1 MADFLPQLIE
11 FATQLDLQRL
21 IVAQTTI
28 CLFAA
33 IRSVPVYNLPLLFF
47 GLYAYQ
53 HHDSA
58 EPLQQFAGF
67 TAFTILLDIVWCL
80 LSPGIGFGEGLTIAV
95 LLFKPITIISA
106 LQLLKY
112 RGDPFSSL
120 GGGTGWSSRGN
131 GGFSGYQSLGDA
143 MDDERDAEEISI
155 PRHHSGNSHNS
166 SQLHYQHQ
174 HHPNQHGRNRLS
186 QQSSS
191 FMTTS
196 SRSAS
201 VKSSRTGSGHNVEP
215 ATNTTSNSS
224 YSNSNAAVAA
234 AAAAATGHHSHGGN
248 VATNVAAVGKDD
260 RRDKVGQ
267 NISED
272 EDEDTSSRETAANVG
287 P

>member
-1 MADFLPQLIE
+1 MADLLPQLIE

-67 TAFTILLDIVWCL
+67 TAFSMLLDIVWCL
-80 LSPGIGFGEGLTIAV
+80 LSPGIGFGEGLTIAS

-112 RGDPFSSL
+112 RGDPFSTL
-120 GGGTGWSSRGN
+120 GGGRYD
-131 GGFSGYQSLGDA
+131 GGGVSGYQSLGDA

-155 PRHHSGNSHNS
+155 PRHHS
-166 SQLHYQHQ
+166 HQ
-174 HHPNQHGRNRLS
+174 NQQHGRHRNS

-191 FMTTS
+191 FMTNS
-196 SRSAS
+196 SRSTS
-201 VKSSRTGSGHNVEP
+201 VKSSRAASGHDVELGGAHHGNGYSSP
-215 ATNTTSNSS
+215 APAGIAPPVGGGG
-224 YSNSNAAVAA
+224 AATAASAA
-234 AAAAATGHHSHGGN
+234 A
-248 VATNVAAVGKDD
+248 KDD

-272 EDEDTSSRETAANVG
+272 EDEDSDVRDTLANAG
-287 P
+287 PENARAGYQAF